1 MIATEVARGLIGII
15 AFIGLGWLLS
25 EKKRAFPV
33 RPVLVGLA
41 CQIGLAVLLTRVP
54 AITAGFAAATH
65 VVDAIQSASRAGS
78 SFMFGYLGGGRAPFS
93 IGDPGATFIFAFQAL
108 PAILLV
114 GALSALLWHW
124 KVLIWIVRGAAWVFG
139 KLFGVSGPV
148 GVSTSACVFLG
159 MVEAPLLVKPFLP
172 KLSRGELFIIMVDGL
187 SVIGGSMMIVLG
199 SLISAK
205 MPNAFSHLLIASLI
219 STPMA
224 IGMARL
230 IIPGDAAP
238 EIGQTHE
245 PIVLESPYRSSL
257 EALTF
262 GTLDAVKMVLNIAGL
277 LIVFVALI
285 ALINMGLAA
294 LPFSDPAH
302 AGAPVTLG
310 FLLGKL
316 LTPIVWLTGT
326 PISDLQMVGSLLGTK
341 VAANEVVAYSDMMAL
356 PAGALQPKSLLI
368 LTYALGSFGNV
379 GSVAILIGSLSSMAP
394 DKVGE
399 VVELGFK
406 ALAAAFL
413 TTCLT
418 ATIMGLLSTLP

>member
-1 MIATEVARGLIGII
+1 MPDNETARALLGVVAFL
-15 AFIGLGWLLS
+15 GLGWLLS
-25 EKKRAFPV
+25 ENKRALPW

-41 CQIGLAVLLTRVP
+41 CQITLALLLTKVP

-65 VVDAIQSASRAGS
+65 AVDALQAASRAGS

-93 IGDPGATFIFAFQAL
+93 MADPSAAFIFAFQAL

-124 KVLIWIVRGAAWVFG
+124 KVLIVIVRAAAWAFG

-172 KLSRGELFIIMVDGL
+172 RLTRAELFIIMVDGL

-199 SLISAK
+199 SLIAAK
-205 MPNAFSHLLIASLI
+205 VPNAFSHLLIASLI

-230 IIPGDAAP
+230 IIPGEASA
-238 EIGQTHE
+238 TRE
-245 PIVLESPYRSSL
+245 PIVLTSPYRSSL

-277 LIVFVALI
+277 LIVFVGLI

-294 LPFSDPAH
+294 IPH
-302 AGAPVTLG
+302 AGAPLTLG
-310 FLLGKL
+310 GILGWL
-316 LTPIVWLTGT
+316 LTPIVWLTGA
-326 PISDLQMVGSLLGTK
+326 PLPDLQAVGAILGTK

-356 PAGALQPKSLLI
+356 PPGALSEKSLLI

-394 DKVGE
+394 EKVGE

-418 ATIMGLLSTLP
+418 ATIMGLISG

>member
-1 MIATEVARGLIGII
+1 MPDNETARALLGVVVFL
-15 AFIGLGWLLS
+15 GLGWLLS
-25 EKKRAFPV
+25 ENRRALPW

-41 CQIGLAVLLTRVP
+41 CQVALALLLTKIP
-54 AITAGFAAATH
+54 AVTAAFAAATH
-65 VVDAIQSASRAGS
+65 AVDALQAASRAGS

-93 IGDPGATFIFAFQAL
+93 VADPSAAFIFAFQAL

-124 KVLIWIVRGAAWVFG
+124 KVLIVIVGAAAWAFG

-172 KLSRGELFIIMVDGL
+172 RLTRAELFIIMVDGL

-199 SLISAK
+199 SLIAAK
-205 MPNAFSHLLIASLI
+205 VPNAFSHLLIASLI

-230 IIPGDAAP
+230 IIPGEASQA
-238 EIGQTHE
+238 HA
-245 PIVLESPYRSSL
+245 PIVLASPYRSSL

-277 LIVFVALI
+277 LIVFVGLI

-294 LPFSDPAH
+294 ASPFLWPH
-302 AGAPVTLG
+302 AGPPLTLG
-310 FLLGKL
+310 AILGWL
-316 LTPIVWLTGT
+316 LTPIVWLTGA
-326 PISDLQMVGSLLGTK
+326 PLQDLQTVGAILGTK

-356 PAGALQPKSLLI
+356 PPEALSAKSLLI

-413 TTCLT
+413 TTCMT
-418 ATIMGLLSTLP
+418 ATIMGLISA

>member
-1 MIATEVARGLIGII
+1 MFNETTRALIGIV
-15 AFIGLGWLLS
+15 AFLLLGWLLS
-25 EKKRAFPV
+25 EKKRAPPW
-33 RPVLVGLA
+33 RPLAVGLTCQVGLA
-41 CQIGLAVLLTRVP
+41 LLLTKVP
-54 AITAGFAAATH
+54 AVTAAFAAATH
-65 VVDAIQSASRAGS
+65 AVDALQAATRAGS
-78 SFMFGYLGGGRAPFS
+78 SFMFGYLGGGKAPFAVA
-93 IGDPGATFIFAFQAL
+93 DPGAAFVFAFQAL

-124 KVLIWIVRGAAWVFG
+124 RVLIVVVRAAAWAFG

-159 MVEAPLLVKPFLP
+159 MVEAPLLVKPFL
-172 KLSRGELFIIMVDGL
+172 SRLTRAEIFIIMVDGL

-199 SLISAK
+199 ALIAGK
-205 MPNAFSHLLIASLI
+205 VPNAFSHLLIASLI

-230 IIPGDAAP
+230 IIPGEAS
-238 EIGQTHE
+238 GQHA
-245 PIVLESPYRSSL
+245 PIVLSSPYRSSL

-277 LIVFVALI
+277 LIVFVGLI
-285 ALINMGLAA
+285 ALINIGLSA
-294 LPFSDPAH
+294 LPH
-302 AGAPVTLG
+302 AGAPITLG
-310 FLLGKL
+310 ALLGRL

-326 PISDLQMVGSLLGTK
+326 PLPDLQAVGAILGTK

-356 PAGALQPKSLLI
+356 PEGALSAKSLLI

-394 DKVGE
+394 EKVGE

-418 ATIMGLLSTLP
+418 ATIMGLISPQP

>member
-93 IGDPGATFIFAFQAL
+93 LSDPSATFIFAFQAL

-159 MVEAPLLVKPFLP
+159 MVEAPLLIKPFLP

-230 IIPGDAAP
+230 IIPGDALAA
-238 EIGQTHE
+238 HE

-326 PISDLQMVGSLLGTK
+326 PLSDLQTVGSLLGTK

-418 ATIMGLLSTLP
+418 ATIMGLLSALP

>member
-1 MIATEVARGLIGII
+1 MPDNETARALLGVVAFL
-15 AFIGLGWLLS
+15 GLGWLLS
-25 EKKRAFPV
+25 ENKRALPW

-41 CQIGLAVLLTRVP
+41 CQITLALLLTKVP

-65 VVDAIQSASRAGS
+65 AVDALQAASRAGS

-93 IGDPGATFIFAFQAL
+93 VADPSAAFIFAFQAL

-124 KVLIWIVRGAAWVFG
+124 KVLIVIVRAAAWAFG

-172 KLSRGELFIIMVDGL
+172 RLTRAELFIIMVDGL

-199 SLISAK
+199 SLIAAK
-205 MPNAFSHLLIASLI
+205 VPNAFSHLLIASLI

-230 IIPGDAAP
+230 IIPGEASA
-238 EIGQTHE
+238 TNE
-245 PIVLESPYRSSL
+245 PIVLTSPYRSSL

-277 LIVFVALI
+277 LIVFVGLI

-294 LPFSDPAH
+294 LSPLFGPH
-302 AGAPVTLG
+302 AGAPLTLG
-310 FLLGKL
+310 GILGWL

-326 PISDLQMVGSLLGTK
+326 PLPDLQAVGSILGTK

-356 PAGALQPKSLLI
+356 PPGALSDKSLLI

-394 DKVGE
+394 EKVGE

-418 ATIMGLLSTLP
+418 ATIMGLISG

>member
-1 MIATEVARGLIGII
+1 MPDNETARALLGVVAFLGI
-15 AFIGLGWLLS
+15 GWLLS
-25 EKKRAFPV
+25 ENKRALPW

-41 CQIGLAVLLTRVP
+41 CQVTLALLLTKVP

-65 VVDAIQSASRAGS
+65 AVDALQAASRAGS

-93 IGDPGATFIFAFQAL
+93 MADPSAAFIFAFQAL

-124 KVLIWIVRGAAWVFG
+124 KVLILIVRAAAWAFG
-139 KLFGVSGPV
+139 KLFGISGPV

-172 KLSRGELFIIMVDGL
+172 RLTRAEIFIIMVDGL

-199 SLISAK
+199 SLIAAK
-205 MPNAFSHLLIASLI
+205 VPNAFSHLLIASLI

-230 IIPGDAAP
+230 IIPGEASA
-238 EIGQTHE
+238 TNE
-245 PIVLESPYRSSL
+245 PIVLTSPYRSSL

-277 LIVFVALI
+277 LIVFVGLI

-294 LPFSDPAH
+294 FPH
-302 AGAPVTLG
+302 AGAPLTLG
-310 FLLGKL
+310 GILGWL
-316 LTPIVWLTGT
+316 LTPIVWLTGA
-326 PISDLQMVGSLLGTK
+326 PLGDLQAVGAILGTK

-356 PAGALQPKSLLI
+356 PPGALSDKSLLI

-394 DKVGE
+394 EKVGE

-418 ATIMGLLSTLP
+418 ATIMGLIGG

>member
-1 MIATEVARGLIGII
+1 MPDNETARALLGVVAFLAI
-15 AFIGLGWLLS
+15 GWLLS
-25 EKKRAFPV
+25 ENKRALPW

-41 CQIGLAVLLTRVP
+41 CQVTLALLLTKVP

-65 VVDAIQSASRAGS
+65 AVDALQAASRAGS

-93 IGDPGATFIFAFQAL
+93 MADPGAAFIFAFQAL

-124 KVLIWIVRGAAWVFG
+124 KVLIVIVRAAAWAFG

-159 MVEAPLLVKPFLP
+159 MVEAPLLIKPFLP
-172 KLSRGELFIIMVDGL
+172 RLTRAELFIIMVDGL

-199 SLISAK
+199 SLIAAK
-205 MPNAFSHLLIASLI
+205 VPNAFSHLLIASLI

-230 IIPGDAAP
+230 IIPGEASA
-238 EIGQTHE
+238 TSE
-245 PIVLESPYRSSL
+245 PIVLTSPYRSSL

-277 LIVFVALI
+277 LIVFVGLI

-294 LPFSDPAH
+294 LPH
-302 AGAPVTLG
+302 AGAPLTLG
-310 FLLGKL
+310 GILGWL
-316 LTPIVWLTGT
+316 LTPIVWLTGA
-326 PISDLQMVGSLLGTK
+326 PLPDLQAVGAILGTK

-356 PAGALQPKSLLI
+356 PPGALSDKSLLI

-394 DKVGE
+394 EKVGE

-418 ATIMGLLSTLP
+418 ATIMGLISG

>member
-1 MIATEVARGLIGII
+1 MLVSETARALLGVVVFL
-15 AFIGLGWLLS
+15 ALGWLLS
-25 EKKRAFPV
+25 EKKRALPV
-33 RPVLVGLA
+33 RPVLTGLA
-41 CQIGLAVLLTRVP
+41 CQVALALLLTKIP
-54 AITAGFAAATH
+54 AITTAFAAATH
-65 VVDAIQSASRAGS
+65 AVDALQAASRAGS

-93 IGDPGATFIFAFQAL
+93 VQDPGAAFIFAFQAL

-124 KVLIWIVRGAAWVFG
+124 KVLIWIVRGAAWAFG

-172 KLSRGELFIIMVDGL
+172 RLSRAEIFIIMVDGL

-205 MPNAFSHLLIASLI
+205 VPNAFSHLLIASLI

-230 IIPGDAAP
+230 IIPGEASAA
-238 EIGQTHE
+238 HE
-245 PIVLESPYRSSL
+245 PIVLISPYRSSL

-262 GTLDAVKMVLNIAGL
+262 GTLDAVKMVANIAGL
-277 LIVFVALI
+277 LIVFVGLI
-285 ALINMGLAA
+285 ALINMGLGA
-294 LPFSDPAH
+294 LPH
-302 AGAPVTLG
+302 IGAPLTLG
-310 FLLGKL
+310 GILGWL
-316 LTPIVWLTGT
+316 LTPIVWLTGA
-326 PISDLQMVGSLLGTK
+326 PLSDLQAVGAILGTK

-356 PAGALQPKSLLI
+356 PPGALSPKSLLI

-418 ATIMGLLSTLP
+418 ATIMGLISG

>member
-1 MIATEVARGLIGII
+1 MPDNETARALLGVVAFLAI
-15 AFIGLGWLLS
+15 GWLLS
-25 EKKRAFPV
+25 ENKRALPW

-41 CQIGLAVLLTRVP
+41 CQVTLALLLTKVP

-65 VVDAIQSASRAGS
+65 AVDALQAASRAGS

-93 IGDPGATFIFAFQAL
+93 MADPSAAFIFAFQAL

-124 KVLIWIVRGAAWVFG
+124 KVLIVIVRAAAWAFG

-159 MVEAPLLVKPFLP
+159 MVEAPLLIKPFLP
-172 KLSRGELFIIMVDGL
+172 RLTRAEIFIIMVDGL

-199 SLISAK
+199 SLIAAK
-205 MPNAFSHLLIASLI
+205 VPNAFSHLLIASLI

-230 IIPGDAAP
+230 IIPGEASV
-238 EIGQTHE
+238 TSE
-245 PIVLESPYRSSL
+245 PIVLTSPYRSSL

-277 LIVFVALI
+277 LIVFVGLI

-294 LPFSDPAH
+294 IPH
-302 AGAPVTLG
+302 AGAPLTLG
-310 FLLGKL
+310 GILGWL
-316 LTPIVWLTGT
+316 LTPIVWLTGA
-326 PISDLQMVGSLLGTK
+326 PLSDLQAVGAILGTK

-356 PAGALQPKSLLI
+356 PPGALSDKSLLI

-394 DKVGE
+394 EKVGE

-418 ATIMGLLSTLP
+418 ATIMGLISG

>member
-1 MIATEVARGLIGII
+1 MIVSDVAPGEIIRGLIGIV

-25 EKKRAFPV
+25 ENKRAFPV
-33 RPVLVGLA
+33 KPVLVGLA
-41 CQIGLAVLLTRVP
+41 CQIGLAILLTRVP
-54 AITAGFAAATH
+54 AITAAFAAATH
-65 VVDAIQSASRAGS
+65 GMDALQAASRSGS
-78 SFMFGYLGGGRAPFS
+78 SFMFGYLGGGPAPFS
-93 IGDPGATFIFAFQAL
+93 VADPGAAFIFAFQAL

-124 KVLIWIVRGAAWVFG
+124 KILIWIVRGAAWVFG

-159 MVEAPLLVKPFLP
+159 MVEAPLLIKPFLP
-172 KLSRGELFIIMVDGL
+172 RLSRGELFIIMVDGL

-199 SLISAK
+199 ALISAK

-230 IIPGDAAP
+230 IIPGDSTA
-238 EIGQTHE
+238 THE
-245 PIVLESPYRSSL
+245 PIVLVSPYRSSL

-277 LIVFVALI
+277 LIVFVGLI

-294 LPFSDPAH
+294 LPHS
-302 AGAPVTLG
+302 GAPITLG

-326 PISDLQMVGSLLGTK
+326 PLPDLQTVGALLGTK

-356 PAGALQPKSLLI
+356 PEGALTPKSLLI

-379 GSVAILIGSLSSMAP
+379 GSVAILIGSLSAMAP
-394 DKVGE
+394 EKVGE

-418 ATIMGLLSTLP
+418 ATIMGLLSAWP

>member
-1 MIATEVARGLIGII
+1 MPDNETARALLGVVAFLGI
-15 AFIGLGWLLS
+15 GWLLS
-25 EKKRAFPV
+25 ENKRALPW

-41 CQIGLAVLLTRVP
+41 CQVALALLLTKVP

-65 VVDAIQSASRAGS
+65 AVDALQAASRAGS

-93 IGDPGATFIFAFQAL
+93 MADPSAAFIFAFQAL

-124 KVLIWIVRGAAWVFG
+124 KVLIVIVRAAAWAFG

-159 MVEAPLLVKPFLP
+159 MVEAPLLIKPFLP
-172 KLSRGELFIIMVDGL
+172 RLTRAELFIIMVDGL

-199 SLISAK
+199 SLIAAK
-205 MPNAFSHLLIASLI
+205 VPNAFSHLLIASLI

-230 IIPGDAAP
+230 IIPGEASAA
-238 EIGQTHE
+238 HE
-245 PIVLESPYRSSL
+245 PIVLTSPYRSSL

-277 LIVFVALI
+277 LIVFVGLI

-294 LPFSDPAH
+294 FPH
-302 AGAPVTLG
+302 VGAPLTLG
-310 FLLGKL
+310 GILGWL
-316 LTPIVWLTGT
+316 LTPIVWLTGA
-326 PISDLQMVGSLLGTK
+326 PLSDLQAVGSILGTK

-356 PAGALQPKSLLI
+356 PPGALSDKSLLI

-394 DKVGE
+394 EKVGE

-418 ATIMGLLSTLP
+418 ATIMG

>member
-1 MIATEVARGLIGII
+1 MPDNETARALLGVVVFLGI
-15 AFIGLGWLLS
+15 GWLLS
-25 EKKRAFPV
+25 ENKRALPW

-41 CQIGLAVLLTRVP
+41 CQITLALLLTKVP

-65 VVDAIQSASRAGS
+65 AVDALQAASKAGS

-93 IGDPGATFIFAFQAL
+93 MADPSAAFIFAFQAL

-124 KVLIWIVRGAAWVFG
+124 KVLIVIVRAAAWAFG

-159 MVEAPLLVKPFLP
+159 MVEAPLLIKPFLP
-172 KLSRGELFIIMVDGL
+172 RLTRAEIFIIMVDGL

-205 MPNAFSHLLIASLI
+205 VPNAFSHLLIASLI

-230 IIPGDAAP
+230 IIPGEASA
-238 EIGQTHE
+238 TSE
-245 PIVLESPYRSSL
+245 PIVLSSPYRSSL

-277 LIVFVALI
+277 LIVFVGLI

-294 LPFSDPAH
+294 IPH
-302 AGAPVTLG
+302 AGAPLTLG
-310 FLLGKL
+310 GILGWL
-316 LTPIVWLTGT
+316 LTPIVWLTGA
-326 PISDLQMVGSLLGTK
+326 PLSDLQAVGAILGTK

-356 PAGALQPKSLLI
+356 PPGALSPKSLLI

-394 DKVGE
+394 EKVGE

-418 ATIMGLLSTLP
+418 ATIMGVIAG

>member
-1 MIATEVARGLIGII
+1 MVVNEIVRGLIGIV
-15 AFIGLGWLLS
+15 AFVGLGWLLS
-25 EKKRAFPV
+25 ENRRAFPV

-41 CQIGLAVLLTRVP
+41 CQIALAVLLTRVP
-54 AITAGFAAATH
+54 AITAGFAAVTH
-65 VVDAIQSASRAGS
+65 VVDAIQAASRAGS

-93 IGDPGATFIFAFQAL
+93 IDDPGAAFIFAFQAL

-124 KVLIWIVRGAAWVFG
+124 RVLIWIVRAAAWVFG

-205 MPNAFSHLLIASLI
+205 VPNAFSHLLTASLI

-230 IIPGDAAP
+230 IIPGDTSQ
-238 EIGQTHE
+238 IRE
-245 PIVLESPYRSSL
+245 PIVLTSPYRSSL
-257 EALTF
+257 EAMTF

-277 LIVFVALI
+277 LIVFVSLI

-294 LPFSDPAH
+294 LPH
-302 AGAPVTLG
+302 GGAPITLG

-326 PISDLQMVGSLLGTK
+326 PTSDLQAVGSLLGTK

-356 PAGALQPKSLLI
+356 PAGTLQPKSLLI

-418 ATIMGLLSTLP
+418 ATIMGLLSALT

>member
-1 MIATEVARGLIGII
+1 MIVSEIARGLIGIV

-25 EKKRAFPV
+25 ENKRAFPV
-33 RPVLVGLA
+33 KPVLVGLA
-41 CQIGLAVLLTRVP
+41 CQVGLAILLTRVP
-54 AITAGFAAATH
+54 AITAAFAAATH
-65 VVDAIQSASRAGS
+65 GMDALQAASRAGS

-93 IGDPGATFIFAFQAL
+93 VADPSAAFIFAFQAL

-124 KVLIWIVRGAAWVFG
+124 KILIWIVRGAAWVFG

-159 MVEAPLLVKPFLP
+159 MVEAPLLIKPFLP

-199 SLISAK
+199 ALISAK

-230 IIPGDAAP
+230 IIPGDTPAL
-238 EIGQTHE
+238 HE
-245 PIVLESPYRSSL
+245 PIVLASPYRSSL

-277 LIVFVALI
+277 LIVFVGLI

-294 LPFSDPAH
+294 LPH
-302 AGAPVTLG
+302 AGAPITLG

-316 LTPIVWLTGT
+316 LTPIVWLTGA
-326 PISDLQMVGSLLGTK
+326 PLSDLQTVGALLGTK

-356 PAGALQPKSLLI
+356 PAGALQAKSLLI

-379 GSVAILIGSLSSMAP
+379 GSVAILIGSLSAMAP
-394 DKVGE
+394 EKVGE

-418 ATIMGLLSTLP
+418 ATIMGLLSALP

>member
-1 MIATEVARGLIGII
+1 MVVNEVTRGLLGVV

-25 EKKRAFPV
+25 EKKSAFPV
-33 RPVLVGLA
+33 RPVLVGLT

-93 IGDPGATFIFAFQAL
+93 VADPGAAFIFAFQAL

-124 KVLIWIVRGAAWVFG
+124 RILIWVVRAAAWVFG

-172 KLSRGELFIIMVDGL
+172 RLSRGELFIIMVDGL

-230 IIPGDAAP
+230 IIPTDDDP
-238 EIGQTHE
+238 EKGQAHE
-245 PIVLESPYRSSL
+245 PIVLASPYRSSL
-257 EALTF
+257 EAMTF

-277 LIVFVALI
+277 LIVFVSVI

-294 LPFSDPAH
+294 LPQ
-302 AGAPVTLG
+302 AGQPVTLG

-326 PISDLQMVGSLLGTK
+326 PIGDLQAVGSLLGTK
-341 VAANEVVAYSDMMAL
+341 VAANEVVAFSDMMAL

-418 ATIMGLLSTLP
+418 ATIMGLLSALP

>member
-1 MIATEVARGLIGII
+1 VLIVI
-15 AFIGLGWLLS
+15 
-25 EKKRAFPV
+25 V
-33 RPVLVGLA
+33 R
-41 CQIGLAVLLTRVP
+41 
-54 AITAGFAAATH
+54 AAAW
-65 VVDAIQSASRAGS
+65 A
-78 SFMFGYLGGGRAPFS
+78 
-93 IGDPGATFIFAFQAL
+93 
-108 PAILLV
+108 
-114 GALSALLWHW
+114 
-124 KVLIWIVRGAAWVFG
+124 FG

-172 KLSRGELFIIMVDGL
+172 RLTRAELFIIMVDGL

-199 SLISAK
+199 SLIAAK
-205 MPNAFSHLLIASLI
+205 VPNAFSHLLIASLI

-230 IIPGDAAP
+230 IIPGEASA
-238 EIGQTHE
+238 TSE
-245 PIVLESPYRSSL
+245 PIVLTSPYRSSL

-277 LIVFVALI
+277 LIVFVGLI

-294 LPFSDPAH
+294 FPH
-302 AGAPVTLG
+302 AGAPLTLG
-310 FLLGKL
+310 GILGWL
-316 LTPIVWLTGT
+316 LTPIVWLTGA
-326 PISDLQMVGSLLGTK
+326 PLSDLQAVGSILGTK

-356 PAGALQPKSLLI
+356 PPGALSDKSLLI

-394 DKVGE
+394 EKVGE

-418 ATIMGLLSTLP
+418 ATIMGLIGS

>member
-1 MIATEVARGLIGII
+1 MLVSETARALLGVVVFLGI
-15 AFIGLGWLLS
+15 GWLLS
-25 EKKRAFPV
+25 ENRRALPV
-33 RPVLVGLA
+33 RPVLVGLT
-41 CQIGLAVLLTRVP
+41 CQVALALLLTKVP
-54 AITAGFAAATH
+54 AITAAFAAATH
-65 VVDAIQSASRAGS
+65 VVDALQAASRAGS
-78 SFMFGYLGGGRAPFS
+78 SFMFGYLGGGPAPFS
-93 IGDPGATFIFAFQAL
+93 MEDPGAAFIFAFQAL

-124 KVLIWIVRGAAWVFG
+124 KVLIWIVRAAAWAFG
-139 KLFGVSGPV
+139 KLFRVSGPV

-159 MVEAPLLVKPFLP
+159 MVEAPLLIKPFLP
-172 KLSRGELFIIMVDGL
+172 RLSRAEIFIIMVDGL

-199 SLISAK
+199 SLIAAK
-205 MPNAFSHLLIASLI
+205 VPNAFSHLLIASLI

-230 IIPGDAAP
+230 IIPGGAP
-238 EIGQTHE
+238 AEAHE
-245 PIVLESPYRSSL
+245 PIVLASPYRSSL

-277 LIVFVALI
+277 LIVFVGLI
-285 ALINMGLAA
+285 ALINIGLAA
-294 LPFSDPAH
+294 LPH
-302 AGAPVTLG
+302 TGAPLTLG
-310 FLLGKL
+310 GILGWL
-316 LTPIVWLTGT
+316 LTPIVWLTGA
-326 PISDLQMVGSLLGTK
+326 PLSDLQHVGAILGTK

-356 PAGALQPKSLLI
+356 PPGALSDKSLLI

-418 ATIMGLLSTLP
+418 ATIMGLIGG

>member
-1 MIATEVARGLIGII
+1 MPDNETARALLGVVVFLTI
-15 AFIGLGWLLS
+15 GWLLS
-25 EKKRAFPV
+25 ENRRALPW
-33 RPVLVGLA
+33 RPVLVGLG
-41 CQIGLAVLLTRVP
+41 CQIALALLLTKIP
-54 AITAGFAAATH
+54 AVTAAFAAATRA
-65 VVDAIQSASRAGS
+65 VDALQAASRAGA
-78 SFMFGYLGGGRAPFS
+78 SFMFGYLGGGPAPFS
-93 IGDPGATFIFAFQAL
+93 IEDPGAAFIFAFQAL

-124 KVLIWIVRGAAWVFG
+124 KVLIVVVRAAAWAFG

-172 KLSRGELFIIMVDGL
+172 RLSRAEIFIIMVDGL

-205 MPNAFSHLLIASLI
+205 VPNAFSHLLIASLI

-230 IIPGDAAP
+230 MIPGEAAPGETDAAR
-238 EIGQTHE
+238 E
-245 PIVLESPYRSSL
+245 PIVLASPYRSSL

-262 GTLDAVKMVLNIAGL
+262 GTLDAVKMVANIAGL
-277 LIVFVALI
+277 LIVFVGLI

-294 LPFSDPAH
+294 LPHTGP
-302 AGAPVTLG
+302 PLTLG
-310 FLLGKL
+310 AILGWL

-326 PISDLQMVGSLLGTK
+326 PLSDLQTVGSILGTK

-356 PAGALQPKSLLI
+356 PPGALTDKSLLI

-418 ATIMGLLSTLP
+418 ATIMGLISA

>member
-1 MIATEVARGLIGII
+1 MLVSETARALLGVVVFLGI
-15 AFIGLGWLLS
+15 GWLLS
-25 EKKRAFPV
+25 ENRRALPV
-33 RPVLVGLA
+33 RPVLVGLI
-41 CQIGLAVLLTRVP
+41 CQVALALLLTKVP
-54 AITAGFAAATH
+54 AITAAFAAATH
-65 VVDAIQSASRAGS
+65 VVDALQAASRAGS

-93 IGDPGATFIFAFQAL
+93 MEDPGAAFIFAFQAL

-124 KVLIWIVRGAAWVFG
+124 KVLIWIVRAAAWAFG

-159 MVEAPLLVKPFLP
+159 MVEAPLLIKPFLP
-172 KLSRGELFIIMVDGL
+172 RLSRAEIFIIMVDGL

-199 SLISAK
+199 SLIAAK
-205 MPNAFSHLLIASLI
+205 VPNAFSHLLIASLI

-230 IIPGDAAP
+230 IIPGGAP
-238 EIGQTHE
+238 AEAHA
-245 PIVLESPYRSSL
+245 PIVLASPYRSSL

-277 LIVFVALI
+277 LIVFVGLI

-294 LPFSDPAH
+294 LPHTGTPL
-302 AGAPVTLG
+302 TLG
-310 FLLGKL
+310 GILGWL
-316 LTPIVWLTGT
+316 LTPIVWLTGA
-326 PISDLQMVGSLLGTK
+326 PLSDLQAVGAILGTK

-356 PAGALQPKSLLI
+356 PPGALSDKSLLI

-399 VVELGFK
+399 VVDLGFK

-418 ATIMGLLSTLP
+418 ATIMGLIGG

>member
-1 MIATEVARGLIGII
+1 MLINETTRALLGVVVFL
-15 AFIGLGWLLS
+15 ALGWLLS
-25 EKKRAFPV
+25 ENKRALPV

-41 CQIGLAVLLTRVP
+41 CQVTLALLLTKVP

-65 VVDAIQSASRAGS
+65 AVDALQAASRAGS

-93 IGDPGATFIFAFQAL
+93 VADPSAAFIFAFQAL

-124 KVLIWIVRGAAWVFG
+124 KVLIVIVRAAAWAFG

-172 KLSRGELFIIMVDGL
+172 RLSRAELFIIMVDGL

-199 SLISAK
+199 SLIAAK
-205 MPNAFSHLLIASLI
+205 VPNAFSHLLIASLI

-230 IIPGDAAP
+230 IIPGEASKA
-238 EIGQTHE
+238 HE
-245 PIVLESPYRSSL
+245 PIVLASPYRSSL

-277 LIVFVALI
+277 LIVFVGLI

-294 LPFSDPAH
+294 VPH
-302 AGAPVTLG
+302 AGAPLTLG
-310 FLLGKL
+310 GILGWL
-316 LTPIVWLTGT
+316 LTPIVWLTGA
-326 PISDLQMVGSLLGTK
+326 PLSDLQAVGAILGTK

-356 PAGALQPKSLLI
+356 PPGALSPKSLLI

-413 TTCLT
+413 TTCMT
-418 ATIMGLLSTLP
+418 ATIMGLISA

>member
-1 MIATEVARGLIGII
+1 MIVNEFATGEIVRGLIGIF

-25 EKKRAFPV
+25 ENKRAFPV
-33 RPVLVGLA
+33 KPVLVGLA
-41 CQIGLAVLLTRVP
+41 CQIGLAILLTRVP
-54 AITAGFAAATH
+54 AITAAFAAATH
-65 VVDAIQSASRAGS
+65 GMDAIQAASRSGS

-93 IGDPGATFIFAFQAL
+93 VADPSAAFIFAFQAL

-124 KVLIWIVRGAAWVFG
+124 KILIWIVRGAAWVFG

-148 GVSTSACVFLG
+148 GVSTSACVFMG
-159 MVEAPLLVKPFLP
+159 MVEAPLLIKPFLP
-172 KLSRGELFIIMVDGL
+172 RLSRGELFIIMVDGL

-199 SLISAK
+199 ALISAK

-230 IIPGDAAP
+230 IIPGDKLA
-238 EIGQTHE
+238 THE
-245 PIVLESPYRSSL
+245 PIVLASPYRSSL

-277 LIVFVALI
+277 LIVFVGLI
-285 ALINMGLAA
+285 ALINMGLAV
-294 LPFSDPAH
+294 LPH
-302 AGAPVTLG
+302 TGAPITLG

-326 PISDLQMVGSLLGTK
+326 PLSDLQTVGSLLGTK

-356 PAGALQPKSLLI
+356 PAGALQDKSLLI

-379 GSVAILIGSLSSMAP
+379 GSVAILIGSLSAMAP
-394 DKVGE
+394 EKVGE

-418 ATIMGLLSTLP
+418 ATIMGLLSALP

>member
-1 MIATEVARGLIGII
+1 MPDNETARALLGVVAFL
-15 AFIGLGWLLS
+15 GLGWLLS
-25 EKKRAFPV
+25 ENKRALPW
-33 RPVLVGLA
+33 RPVLMGLT
-41 CQIGLAVLLTRVP
+41 CQVMLALLLTKVP

-65 VVDAIQSASRAGS
+65 GVDALQAASKAGS

-93 IGDPGATFIFAFQAL
+93 MADPSAAFIFAFQAL

-124 KVLIWIVRGAAWVFG
+124 KVLIVIVRAAAWAFG

-172 KLSRGELFIIMVDGL
+172 RLTRAELFIIMVDGL

-199 SLISAK
+199 SLIAAK
-205 MPNAFSHLLIASLI
+205 VPNAFSHLLIASLI

-230 IIPGDAAP
+230 IIPGEASA
-238 EIGQTHE
+238 TRE
-245 PIVLESPYRSSL
+245 PIVLTSPYRSSL

-277 LIVFVALI
+277 LIVFVGLI

-294 LPFSDPAH
+294 FPH
-302 AGAPVTLG
+302 AGAPLTLG
-310 FLLGKL
+310 GILGWL
-316 LTPIVWLTGT
+316 LTPIVWLTGA
-326 PISDLQMVGSLLGTK
+326 PLPDLQAVGAILGTK

-356 PAGALQPKSLLI
+356 PPGALSDKSLLI

-394 DKVGE
+394 EKVGE

-418 ATIMGLLSTLP
+418 ATIMGLISG

>member
-1 MIATEVARGLIGII
+1 MLINETTRALLGVVVFL
-15 AFIGLGWLLS
+15 ALGWLLS
-25 EKKRAFPV
+25 ENKRALPV

-41 CQIGLAVLLTRVP
+41 CQIALALLLTKVP

-65 VVDAIQSASRAGS
+65 AVDALQAASRAGS

-93 IGDPGATFIFAFQAL
+93 IADPGAAFIFAFQAL

-124 KVLIWIVRGAAWVFG
+124 KVLIVIVRAAAWAFG

-172 KLSRGELFIIMVDGL
+172 RLSRAELFIIMVDGL

-199 SLISAK
+199 SLIAAK
-205 MPNAFSHLLIASLI
+205 VPNAFSHLLIASLI

-230 IIPGDAAP
+230 IIPGEAAP
-238 EIGQTHE
+238 DQPGAAHE
-245 PIVLESPYRSSL
+245 PIVLASPYRSSL

-277 LIVFVALI
+277 LIVFVGLI

-294 LPFSDPAH
+294 VPH
-302 AGAPVTLG
+302 AGAPLTLG
-310 FLLGKL
+310 GILGWL
-316 LTPIVWLTGT
+316 LTPIVWLTGA
-326 PISDLQMVGSLLGTK
+326 PLSDLQAVGAILGTK

-356 PAGALQPKSLLI
+356 PPGALSPKSLLI

-413 TTCLT
+413 TTCMT
-418 ATIMGLLSTLP
+418 ATIMGLIAA

>member
-1 MIATEVARGLIGII
+1 MPDNETARALLGVVAFL
-15 AFIGLGWLLS
+15 GLGWLLS
-25 EKKRAFPV
+25 ENKRALPW
-33 RPVLVGLA
+33 RPVLMGLT
-41 CQIGLAVLLTRVP
+41 CQVMLALLLTKVP

-65 VVDAIQSASRAGS
+65 GVDALQAASRAGS

-93 IGDPGATFIFAFQAL
+93 MADPSAAFIFAFQAL

-124 KVLIWIVRGAAWVFG
+124 KVLIVIVRAAAWAFG

-172 KLSRGELFIIMVDGL
+172 RLTRAELFIIMVDGL

-199 SLISAK
+199 SLIAAK
-205 MPNAFSHLLIASLI
+205 VPNAFSHLLIASLI

-230 IIPGDAAP
+230 IIPGEASA
-238 EIGQTHE
+238 TSE
-245 PIVLESPYRSSL
+245 PIVLTSPYRSSL

-277 LIVFVALI
+277 LIVFVGLI

-294 LPFSDPAH
+294 FPH
-302 AGAPVTLG
+302 AGAPLTLG
-310 FLLGKL
+310 GILGWL
-316 LTPIVWLTGT
+316 LTPIVWLTGA
-326 PISDLQMVGSLLGTK
+326 PLPDLQAVGAILGTK

-356 PAGALQPKSLLI
+356 PPGALSDKSLLI

-394 DKVGE
+394 EKVGE

-418 ATIMGLLSTLP
+418 ATIMGLISG

>member
-1 MIATEVARGLIGII
+1 MADNETLRALLGVVVFLA
-15 AFIGLGWLLS
+15 LGWLLS
-25 EKKRAFPV
+25 ENRRALPW
-33 RPVLVGLA
+33 RPVLIGLG
-41 CQIGLAVLLTRVP
+41 CQIALALLLTQVP
-54 AITAGFAAATH
+54 AITAAFAAATH
-65 VVDAIQSASRAGS
+65 AVDALQAASRAGA
-78 SFMFGYLGGGRAPFS
+78 SFMFGYLGGGRAPFD
-93 IGDPGATFIFAFQAL
+93 IADPGAAFIFAFQAL

-124 KVLIWIVRGAAWVFG
+124 KVLILVVRASAWTVG

-148 GVSTSACVFLG
+148 GVATSACVFLG

-172 KLSRGELFIIMVDGL
+172 RLTRAEIFIIMVDGL

-205 MPNAFSHLLIASLI
+205 VPNAFSHLLIASLI

-230 IIPGDAAP
+230 IIPGEASQAHAP
-238 EIGQTHE
+238 IALT
-245 PIVLESPYRSSL
+245 SPYRSSL

-262 GTLDAVKMVLNIAGL
+262 GSLDAVKMVANIAGL
-277 LIVFVALI
+277 LIVFVGLI

-294 LPFSDPAH
+294 VPH
-302 AGAPVTLG
+302 AGPPLTLG
-310 FLLGKL
+310 AILGGL
-316 LTPIVWLTGT
+316 LTPIVWLTGA
-326 PISDLQMVGSLLGTK
+326 PLADLQTVGAILGAK

-356 PAGALQPKSLLI
+356 PPGALSAKSLLI

-394 DKVGE
+394 EKVGE
-399 VVELGFK
+399 VVELGLK

-418 ATIMGLLSTLP
+418 ATIMGLIAG

>member
-1 MIATEVARGLIGII
+1 MADNETARALLGVVAFL
-15 AFIGLGWLLS
+15 GLGWLLS
-25 EKKRAFPV
+25 ENKRAPPW
-33 RPVLVGLA
+33 RAVLVALSCQVGLA
-41 CQIGLAVLLTRVP
+41 LLLTKVP
-54 AITAGFAAATH
+54 AVTAAFAAATH
-65 VVDAIQSASRAGS
+65 AVDALQAASRTGS

-93 IGDPGATFIFAFQAL
+93 VADPSAAFIFAFQAL
-108 PAILLV
+108 PAILLI

-124 KVLIWIVRGAAWVFG
+124 KVLIWIVRAAAWAFG

-159 MVEAPLLVKPFLP
+159 MVEAPLLIKPFLP
-172 KLSRGELFIIMVDGL
+172 RLTRAEIFIVMVDGL

-205 MPNAFSHLLIASLI
+205 VPNAFSHLLIASLI

-230 IIPGDAAP
+230 IIPGEALTSQA
-238 EIGQTHE
+238 GLAHE
-245 PIVLESPYRSSL
+245 PIILASPYRSSL

-277 LIVFVALI
+277 LIVFVGLI

-294 LPFSDPAH
+294 LSSSFWPH
-302 AGAPVTLG
+302 AGAPLTLG
-310 FLLGKL
+310 AILGWL
-316 LTPIVWLTGT
+316 LTPIVWLTGA
-326 PISDLQMVGSLLGTK
+326 PLPDLQTVGAILGTK

-356 PAGALQPKSLLI
+356 PPGALSDKSLLI

-379 GSVAILIGSLSSMAP
+379 GSVAILIGSLSAMAP

-413 TTCLT
+413 TICLT
-418 ATIMGLLSTLP
+418 ATIMGLVGA

>member
-1 MIATEVARGLIGII
+1 MIATEVVRGLIGII
-15 AFIGLGWLLS
+15 AFVGLGWLLS

-93 IGDPGATFIFAFQAL
+93 LSDPSATFIFAFQAL

-124 KVLIWIVRGAAWVFG
+124 KVLIWIVRAAAWVFG

-230 IIPGDAAP
+230 IIPGDALA
-238 EIGQTHE
+238 THQ

-294 LPFSDPAH
+294 LPH
-302 AGAPVTLG
+302 GGAPVTLG

-326 PISDLQMVGSLLGTK
+326 PMSDLQTVGSLLGTK

-418 ATIMGLLSTLP
+418 ATIMGLLSALP

>member
-1 MIATEVARGLIGII
+1 MPDNETARALLGVIVFLGV
-15 AFIGLGWLLS
+15 GWLLS
-25 EKKRAFPV
+25 ENKRALPW
-33 RPVLVGLA
+33 RPVLVGLS
-41 CQIGLAVLLTRVP
+41 CQIALALLLTKIP
-54 AITAGFAAATH
+54 AVTAAFAAATH
-65 VVDAIQSASRAGS
+65 AVDALQAASRAGS

-93 IGDPGATFIFAFQAL
+93 MADPSAAFIFAFQAL

-124 KVLIWIVRGAAWVFG
+124 KVLIWMVRGAAWAFG

-172 KLSRGELFIIMVDGL
+172 RLSRAEIFIIMVDGL

-205 MPNAFSHLLIASLI
+205 VPNAFSHLLIASLI

-230 IIPGDAAP
+230 IIPGESRQA
-238 EIGQTHE
+238 HE
-245 PIVLESPYRSSL
+245 PVVLASPYRSSL

-262 GTLDAVKMVLNIAGL
+262 GTLDAVKMVANIAGL
-277 LIVFVALI
+277 LIVFVGLI
-285 ALINMGLAA
+285 ALINLGLASI
-294 LPFSDPAH
+294 PH
-302 AGAPVTLG
+302 AGAPLTLG
-310 FLLGKL
+310 AILGWL
-316 LTPIVWLTGT
+316 LTPIVWLTGA
-326 PISDLQMVGSLLGTK
+326 PLAELQTVGSILGTK

-356 PAGALQPKSLLI
+356 PPGALSDKSLLI

-394 DKVGE
+394 EKVGE

-418 ATIMGLLSTLP
+418 ATIMGVIGV

>member
-1 MIATEVARGLIGII
+1 MPDNETARALLGVVAFL
-15 AFIGLGWLLS
+15 GLGWLLS
-25 EKKRAFPV
+25 ENKRALPW

-41 CQIGLAVLLTRVP
+41 CQITLALLLTKVP

-65 VVDAIQSASRAGS
+65 AVDALQAASRAGS

-93 IGDPGATFIFAFQAL
+93 VADPSAAFIFAFQAL

-124 KVLIWIVRGAAWVFG
+124 KVLIVIVRAAAWAFG

-172 KLSRGELFIIMVDGL
+172 RLTRAELFIIMVDGL

-199 SLISAK
+199 SLIAAK
-205 MPNAFSHLLIASLI
+205 VPNAFSHLLIASLI

-230 IIPGDAAP
+230 IIPGEASA
-238 EIGQTHE
+238 TRE
-245 PIVLESPYRSSL
+245 PIVLTSPYRSSL

-277 LIVFVALI
+277 LIVFVGLI

-294 LPFSDPAH
+294 FPH
-302 AGAPVTLG
+302 AGAPLTLG
-310 FLLGKL
+310 GILGWL
-316 LTPIVWLTGT
+316 LTPIVWLTGA
-326 PISDLQMVGSLLGTK
+326 PLPDLQAVGAILGTK

-356 PAGALQPKSLLI
+356 PPGALSDKSLLI

-394 DKVGE
+394 EKVGE

-418 ATIMGLLSTLP
+418 ATIMGLISG

>member
-1 MIATEVARGLIGII
+1 MIVNELTRGLLGVVV
-15 AFIGLGWLLS
+15 FIGLGWLLS
-25 EKKRAFPV
+25 ENKRAFPV

-54 AITAGFAAATH
+54 AVTAAFAAATH
-65 VVDAIQSASRAGS
+65 AVDAIQAASRAGS

-93 IGDPGATFIFAFQAL
+93 IDDPGAAFIFAFQAL

-124 KVLIWIVRGAAWVFG
+124 RVLIHVVRAAAWLFG

-172 KLSRGELFIIMVDGL
+172 RLTRGELFIIMVDGL

-205 MPNAFSHLLIASLI
+205 MPGAFSHLLIASLI

-230 IIPGDAAP
+230 IIPG
-238 EIGQTHE
+238 EKGEVHE
-245 PIVLESPYRSSL
+245 PIVLTSPYRSSL
-257 EALTF
+257 EAMTF

-277 LIVFVALI
+277 LIVFVSVI

-294 LPFSDPAH
+294 LPH
-302 AGAPVTLG
+302 GGGAPVTLG
-310 FLLGKL
+310 FLLGKV

-326 PISDLQMVGSLLGTK
+326 PLSDLQTVGALLGTK

-356 PAGALQPKSLLI
+356 PPDALTPKSLLI
-368 LTYALGSFGNV
+368 LTYALASFGNV
-379 GSVAILIGSLSSMAP
+379 GSVAILIGSLSAMAP
-394 DKVGE
+394 EKVGE

-418 ATIMGLLSTLP
+418 ATIMGLLSALP

>member
-1 MIATEVARGLIGII
+1 MPDTETARALLGVVVFL
-15 AFIGLGWLLS
+15 ALGWLLS
-25 EKKRAFPV
+25 ENRCALPW

-41 CQIGLAVLLTRVP
+41 CQVALALLLTKVP
-54 AITAGFAAATH
+54 AITAAFAAATH
-65 VVDAIQSASRAGS
+65 AVDTLQAASRAGS

-93 IGDPGATFIFAFQAL
+93 VEDPGAAFIFAFQAL

-124 KVLIWIVRGAAWVFG
+124 KVLIWIVRAAAWAFG

-172 KLSRGELFIIMVDGL
+172 RLTRAEIFIIMVDGL

-205 MPNAFSHLLIASLI
+205 VPNAFSHLLIASLI

-230 IIPGDAAP
+230 IIPGETSAA
-238 EIGQTHE
+238 HE
-245 PIVLESPYRSSL
+245 PIVLASPYRSSL

-277 LIVFVALI
+277 LIVFVGLI

-294 LPFSDPAH
+294 LPH
-302 AGAPVTLG
+302 AGAPLTLG
-310 FLLGKL
+310 AILGWL

-326 PISDLQMVGSLLGTK
+326 PLSDLQAVGSILGTK

-356 PAGALQPKSLLI
+356 PPGALSDKSLLI

-394 DKVGE
+394 EKVGE

-418 ATIMGLLSTLP
+418 ATIMGLISS

>member
-1 MIATEVARGLIGII
+1 MPDNETARALLGVVAFL
-15 AFIGLGWLLS
+15 GLGWLLS
-25 EKKRAFPV
+25 ENKRALPW

-41 CQIGLAVLLTRVP
+41 CQITLALLLTKVP

-65 VVDAIQSASRAGS
+65 AVDALQAASRAGS

-93 IGDPGATFIFAFQAL
+93 MADPSAAFIFAFQAL

-124 KVLIWIVRGAAWVFG
+124 KVLIVIVRAAAWAFG

-172 KLSRGELFIIMVDGL
+172 RLTRAELFIIMVDGL

-199 SLISAK
+199 SLIAAK
-205 MPNAFSHLLIASLI
+205 VPNAFSHLLIASLI

-230 IIPGDAAP
+230 IIPGEASSAS
-238 EIGQTHE
+238 E
-245 PIVLESPYRSSL
+245 PIVLTSPYRSSL

-277 LIVFVALI
+277 LIVFVGLI

-294 LPFSDPAH
+294 IPH
-302 AGAPVTLG
+302 AGAPLTLG
-310 FLLGKL
+310 GILGWL
-316 LTPIVWLTGT
+316 LTPIVWLTGA
-326 PISDLQMVGSLLGTK
+326 PLPDLQAVGAILGTK

-356 PAGALQPKSLLI
+356 PPGALSEKSLLI

-394 DKVGE
+394 EKVGE

-418 ATIMGLLSTLP
+418 ATIMGMIGG

>member
-1 MIATEVARGLIGII
+1 MPDNETARALLGVVAFLGI
-15 AFIGLGWLLS
+15 GWLLS
-25 EKKRAFPV
+25 ENKRALPW

-41 CQIGLAVLLTRVP
+41 CQITLALLLTKVP

-65 VVDAIQSASRAGS
+65 AVDALQAASKAGS

-93 IGDPGATFIFAFQAL
+93 MADPSAAFIFAFQAL

-124 KVLIWIVRGAAWVFG
+124 KVLIVIVRAAAWAFG

-159 MVEAPLLVKPFLP
+159 MVEAPLLIKPFLP
-172 KLSRGELFIIMVDGL
+172 RLTRAEIFIIMVDGL

-199 SLISAK
+199 SLIAAK
-205 MPNAFSHLLIASLI
+205 VPNAFSHLLIASLI

-230 IIPGDAAP
+230 IIPGEASA
-238 EIGQTHE
+238 TSE
-245 PIVLESPYRSSL
+245 PIVLTSPYRSSL

-277 LIVFVALI
+277 LIVFVGLI
-285 ALINMGLAA
+285 ALINMGLASI
-294 LPFSDPAH
+294 PH
-302 AGAPVTLG
+302 AGAPLTLG
-310 FLLGKL
+310 GILGWL
-316 LTPIVWLTGT
+316 LTPIVWLTGA
-326 PISDLQMVGSLLGTK
+326 PLSDLQAVGAILGTK

-356 PAGALQPKSLLI
+356 PPGALSDKSLLI

-394 DKVGE
+394 EKVGE

-418 ATIMGLLSTLP
+418 ATIMGVIGG

>member
-1 MIATEVARGLIGII
+1 MPDNETARALLGVVVFLAI
-15 AFIGLGWLLS
+15 GWLLS
-25 EKKRAFPV
+25 ENRRALPW

-41 CQIGLAVLLTRVP
+41 CQITLALLLTQVP

-65 VVDAIQSASRAGS
+65 AVDALQAASKAGS

-93 IGDPGATFIFAFQAL
+93 MEDPSAAFIFAFQAL

-124 KVLIWIVRGAAWVFG
+124 KVLIVIVRAAAWAFG

-172 KLSRGELFIIMVDGL
+172 RLTRAEIFIIMVDGL

-205 MPNAFSHLLIASLI
+205 VPNAFSHLLIASLI

-230 IIPGDAAP
+230 IIPGERSVEA
-238 EIGQTHE
+238 HE
-245 PIVLESPYRSSL
+245 PIVLASPYRSSL

-277 LIVFVALI
+277 LIVFVGLI

-294 LPFSDPAH
+294 IPH
-302 AGAPVTLG
+302 AGAPLTLG
-310 FLLGKL
+310 GILGWL
-316 LTPIVWLTGT
+316 LTPIVCLTGA
-326 PISDLQMVGSLLGTK
+326 PLSDLQAVGAILGTK

-356 PAGALQPKSLLI
+356 PPGALSPKSLLI

-394 DKVGE
+394 EKVGE

-418 ATIMGLLSTLP
+418 ATIMWVIGG

>member
-1 MIATEVARGLIGII
+1 MADNETARALLGVVAFL
-15 AFIGLGWLLS
+15 GLGWLLS
-25 EKKRAFPV
+25 ENKRAPPWRAVF
-33 RPVLVGLA
+33 VGLS
-41 CQIGLAVLLTRVP
+41 CQIGLALLLTKVP
-54 AITAGFAAATH
+54 AVTAAFAAATRA
-65 VVDAIQSASRAGS
+65 VDALQAASRAGS

-93 IGDPGATFIFAFQAL
+93 VADPSAAFIFAFQAL

-124 KVLIWIVRGAAWVFG
+124 RVLIVIVRAAAWAFG

-159 MVEAPLLVKPFLP
+159 MVEAPLLIKPFLP
-172 KLSRGELFIIMVDGL
+172 RLTRAEVFIIMVDGL

-205 MPNAFSHLLIASLI
+205 VPNAFSHLLIASLI

-230 IIPGDAAP
+230 IIPGEASM
-238 EIGQTHE
+238 TSE
-245 PIVLESPYRSSL
+245 PIVLSSPYRSSL

-277 LIVFVALI
+277 LIVFVGLI

-294 LPFSDPAH
+294 LSSSFWPH
-302 AGAPVTLG
+302 AGGPLTLG
-310 FLLGKL
+310 AILGWL
-316 LTPIVWLTGT
+316 LTPIVWLTGA
-326 PISDLQMVGSLLGTK
+326 PLPDLQTVGAILGTK

-356 PAGALQPKSLLI
+356 PPGALSDKSLLI

-379 GSVAILIGSLSSMAP
+379 GSVAILIGSLSAMAP

-413 TTCLT
+413 TICMT
-418 ATIMGLLSTLP
+418 ATIMGLIGA

>member
-1 MIATEVARGLIGII
+1 MPDNETARALLGVVAFLAI
-15 AFIGLGWLLS
+15 GWLLS
-25 EKKRAFPV
+25 ENKRALPW

-41 CQIGLAVLLTRVP
+41 CQVTLALLLTKVP

-65 VVDAIQSASRAGS
+65 AVDALQAASKAGS

-93 IGDPGATFIFAFQAL
+93 MADPSAAFIFAFQAL

-124 KVLIWIVRGAAWVFG
+124 KVLIVIVRAAAWAFG

-159 MVEAPLLVKPFLP
+159 MVEAPLLIKPFLP
-172 KLSRGELFIIMVDGL
+172 RLTRAELFIIMVDGL

-199 SLISAK
+199 SLIAAK
-205 MPNAFSHLLIASLI
+205 VPNAFSHLLIASLI

-230 IIPGDAAP
+230 IIPGEASA
-238 EIGQTHE
+238 TSE
-245 PIVLESPYRSSL
+245 PIVLTSPYRSSL

-277 LIVFVALI
+277 LIVFVGLI

-294 LPFSDPAH
+294 FPH
-302 AGAPVTLG
+302 AGAPLTLG
-310 FLLGKL
+310 GILGWL
-316 LTPIVWLTGT
+316 LTPIIWLTGA
-326 PISDLQMVGSLLGTK
+326 PLSDLQAVGAILGTK

-356 PAGALQPKSLLI
+356 PPGALSDKSLLI

-394 DKVGE
+394 EKVGE

-418 ATIMGLLSTLP
+418 ATIMGMIGR